1 MKKVTSLIIIL
12 LCAMFVFAG
21 NGQKT
26 YLVTDDVWIM
36 TDRLCRMNGVLGP
49 VPVSPTSESEIRA
62 ALNRLDYGKLSPES
76 RKLYDLI
83 ISEFDSSKGWS
94 YSDDTLLLDPTLS
107 VNPQIY
113 LFNNQNSTYAPEF
126 FRQCRDRDQLL
137 SIELE
142 ASVGKNVYLDF
153 LYSYMDSPTAFALED
168 GKQVTGDF
176 FHNFSNAS
184 TFFNI
189 AMNGDVTGI
198 FTGNNGNN
206 VTRIFSYQPTKVGG
220 SFGNDYLNF
229 FIGRLKQA
237 FGNGV
242 TGNLII
248 GDNFSYQEMMKLSI
262 FSNVFSYHL
271 SLTHYD
277 NAEKQESFRFDTRHQ
292 NRTVQ
297 RLDFS
302 LADKVRLS
310 VNIGAHIYSNTMF
323 DWRMIMPMMLVH
335 NWNNNSEE
343 NELHPGDEINN
354 ILGLEAEWIV
364 NRNLMLSAQ
373 VAIDQFRL
381 PVEKDSVV
389 PSAFGF
395 LINARYLTPVKSG
408 IFDSWVEFVYTNP
421 YLYLNYKTSSN
432 GDPDYGLDHI
442 AGYYWAQSG
451 TGELDYLGHSF
462 GPDTIALSLGT
473 EFMSYGSWSASA
485 SLLYRIHGEKG
496 IERGYWPKQNQSNKI
511 ADGIEVMTPS
521 GIPEHTLEFEV
532 SGKYQLNDNLSLN
545 AAIMNRMQWNYHNER
560 GVSKY
565 SIQTAFGCRWIIF

>member
-1 MKKVTSLIIIL
+1 MKKVTSIIIIL

-49 VPVSPTSESEIRA
+49 VPVSPTTESEIRV

-107 VNPQIY
+107 INPQIY
-113 LFNNQNSTYAPEF
+113 LFNNQNITYAPEF
-126 FRQCRDRDQLL
+126 FRQYRDRDQLL

-142 ASVGKNVYLDF
+142 AAVGKNVYLDF
-153 LYSYMDSPTAFALED
+153 MYSYMDSPTAFALED

-229 FIGRLKQA
+229 FIGRSRQTL
-237 FGNGV
+237 GNGV

-277 NAEKQESFRFDTRHQ
+277 NAEKQESFRFDTKHQ

-343 NELHPGDEINN
+343 NELQPGDEINN

-364 NRNLMLSAQ
+364 NRNLLLSAQ

-395 LINARYLTPVKSG
+395 LINTRYLTPVKSG

-442 AGYYWAQSG
+442 AGYYWAQ
-451 TGELDYLGHSF
+451 
-462 GPDTIALSLGT
+462 
-473 EFMSYGSWSASA
+473 
-485 SLLYRIHGEKG
+485 
-496 IERGYWPKQNQSNKI
+496 
-511 ADGIEVMTPS
+511 
-521 GIPEHTLEFEV
+521 
-532 SGKYQLNDNLSLN
+532 
-545 AAIMNRMQWNYHNER
+545 
-560 GVSKY
+560 
-565 SIQTAFGCRWIIF
+565 